1 VRLSPAIASLA
12 AIAALAALA
21 ALALPP
27 RVMAATPELRLPDF
41 DHLRSKA
48 TETVEVDVGGFLLA
62 LAKRFTR
69 QQAHEEPALK
79 LLQDI
84 DSVKVR
90 SFKFD
95 HDDAYS
101 KADVDVVR
109 KQLTGPEWSA
119 IAQVHKREP
128 RENVDVFLC
137 VEEGRTC
144 GLAVIAAQARELTIV
159 NIVGSIDIDR
169 LGELEGEFG
178 IPKVGENE

>member
-1 VRLSPAIASLA
+1 VRLTSTLVSLA
-12 AIAALAALA
+12 ASAALI
-21 ALALPP
+21 LPSQGL
-27 RVMAATPELRLPDF
+27 AATPELRLPDF
-41 DHLRSKA
+41 SHLRSRA

-69 QQAHEEPALK
+69 QEANQEPALR

-84 DSVKVR
+84 DSVRVR

-95 HDDAYS
+95 HDGAYS
-101 KADVDVVR
+101 AADVDVVR
-109 KQLTGPEWSA
+109 KQLASPEWSA
-119 IAQVHKREP
+119 IAQVKKREP
-128 RENVDVFLC
+128 REDVDVFLC
-137 VEEGRTC
+137 LEDGKTC